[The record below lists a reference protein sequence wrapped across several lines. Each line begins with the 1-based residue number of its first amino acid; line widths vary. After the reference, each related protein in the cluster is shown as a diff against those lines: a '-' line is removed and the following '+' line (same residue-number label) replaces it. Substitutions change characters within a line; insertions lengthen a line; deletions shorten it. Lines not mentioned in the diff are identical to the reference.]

1 VLVRPDMP
9 RRQTWTVVLLSIVCT
24 ACSAGVPES
33 SACRDL
39 VYKEG
44 GLTRAEYLPCADE
57 MMKALDEV
65 AVQTKAA
72 SSGDVQAR
80 SNGRAALARLKGLMT
95 AAGGR
100 NLIERWSDRA
110 LTDLNMDINN
120 AVTGYS
126 AFYMIRVLEEPHPFA
141 AKTRSAADSELGN
154 ATRYYADARAGYRR
168 LR

>member
-1 VLVRPDMP
+1 ML
-9 RRQTWTVVLLSIVCT
+9 LLSIVCT
-24 ACSAGVPES
+24 GCSAGVPES
-33 SACRDL
+33 SACRNL
-39 VYKEG
+39 VYKDG

-100 NLIERWSDRA
+100 NLIERWSDRP